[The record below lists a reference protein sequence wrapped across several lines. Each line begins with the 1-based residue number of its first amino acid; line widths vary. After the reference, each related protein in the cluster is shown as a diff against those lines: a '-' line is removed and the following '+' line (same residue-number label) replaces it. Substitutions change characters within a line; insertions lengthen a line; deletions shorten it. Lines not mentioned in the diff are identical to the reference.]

1 MIFKSYIVLNL
12 VGMSAPPLSF
22 VTSEALRDMYACL
35 RPDGLLAI
43 NVVARQER
51 MLHSTIAD
59 IKKIFGS
66 AVYTVKA
73 SDETSNVV
81 VIALKQTSDRNVVSA
96 TKGTTKPWKV
106 LEDWLKSVNI
116 HSDPLELGEIIDSIK
131 LAH

>member
-1 MIFKSYIVLNL
+1 
-12 VGMSAPPLSF
+12 MSAPPLSF
-22 VTSEALRDMYACL
+22 VSSEALQDMYACL
-35 RPDGLLAI
+35 RSDGLLAI

-81 VIALKQTSDRNVVSA
+81 VIAVKQTSDRGVASSA
-96 TKGTTKPWKV
+96 KGITKPWKV
-106 LEDWLKSVNI
+106 LEDWLKSINI
-116 HSDPLELGEIIDSIK
+116 HSDPLELGEIVDSIQ